1 MTTPAFDPA
10 QYKARQL
17 ESWDDAAAGWRNW
30 WELIERP
37 AQEVSDRLLELAN
50 VRPGH
55 RVLDVA
61 TGIGEPAAT
70 AARKVGPDGHVVATD
85 MSPGMLKIARERATS
100 LGLNNLEF
108 RETDM
113 ESLDVPESS
122 FDAALCR
129 WGLMFLPDLGVAL
142 ARLRAALVPDGRFAA
157 SVWSEPSKTAMF
169 SVTMGVMQSMLQLQ
183 PPPPGT
189 PTLFDLAEPG
199 VLEEALR
206 NAGFSGIQTERRTVT
221 FEWPSVDVFVQFS
234 HEVNAPLRAELARLS
249 GERRSEVLRA
259 IAQAAQQY
267 ADQEGTV
274 RMPNETILVAAQR

>member
-1 MTTPAFDPA
+1 MTTPAFKPA

-17 ESWDDAAAGWRNW
+17 ESWDDASAGWRNW

-37 AQEVSDRLLELAN
+37 SQEVSDRLLELAN

-61 TGIGEPAAT
+61 TGIGEPAVT
-70 AARKVGPDGHVVATD
+70 AARKVGAEGYVVATD
-85 MSPGMLKIARERATS
+85 MSPGMLKIARERASS

-108 RETDM
+108 LETDT
-113 ESLDVPESS
+113 ESLDVPDGS

-142 ARLRAALVPDGRFAA
+142 ARLRAALVPDGRFAT
-157 SVWSEPSKTAMF
+157 SVWTTNTAMF
-169 SVTMGVMQSMLQLQ
+169 SASMGVMQSMLQLQ

-189 PTLFDLAEPG
+189 PTLFALAEPD

-206 NAGFSGIQTERRTVT
+206 SAGFSEIQTERRTVM
-221 FEWPSVDVFVQFS
+221 FEWPSADVYVQFT
-234 HEVNAPLRAELARLS
+234 HEVNSLLRAELAPLTD
-249 GERRSEVLRA
+249 ERRSEVLQA

-274 RMPNETILVAAQR
+274 RMPNETLLVAGQR